1 MTLITNEHC
10 RRIFG
15 SSSISSNMIC
25 AKRLEGGSKI
35 CQSYTG
41 GPLIIPE
48 SLESSHAIV
57 IGVLIS
63 NHCTSERL
71 KLSKYEKR

>member
-1 MTLITNEHC
+1 MTLISNENC

-15 SSSISSNMIC
+15 SNSISSNMIC
-25 AKRLEGGSKI
+25 AKRLEGASKI

-48 SLESSHAIV
+48 SLESSNAIV

-63 NHCTSERL
+63 NHCTSDRL
-71 KLSKYEKR
+71 KLSEYEKR